1 MNNFKLD
8 VAVETG
14 DLATTQKL
22 IMEEKVCPSLYAIQ
36 MGIINNKYNTTNFAM
51 SHCFNTLRGGADI
64 KTIHYNYKTKTWN
77 ECIPQEYRY

>member
-22 IMEEKVCPSLYAIQ
+22 IMEENVCPSLYAIQ
-36 MGIINNKYNTTNFAM
+36 MGIINNNYN
-51 SHCFNTLRGGADI
+51 NT
-64 KTIHYNYKTKTWN
+64 Y
-77 ECIPQEYRY
+77 